1 MARKVFNVYANQLV
15 STKEITVVVL
25 VIVWCYI
32 AFLWDLLGRSV
43 VRQSLFVFF
52 FCLLQGSSEFCLPR
66 IANCYIASLLFDT

>member
-15 STKEITVVVL
+15 STKEITVVL

-52 FCLLQGSSEFCLPR
+52 FLSPAR
-66 IANCYIASLLFDT
+66 

>member
-43 VRQSLFVFF
+43 VRQSLFVIF
-52 FCLLQGSSEFCLPR
+52 LSPAR
-66 IANCYIASLLFDT
+66 

>member
-15 STKEITVVVL
+15 STKEITVVL

-43 VRQSLFVFF
+43 VRQSLFVIFF
-52 FCLLQGSSEFCLPR
+52 VSCKVALNSVSPR